1 MVVKKFKDIKEI
13 TMELQ
18 QKFERLKDILKDAGS
33 GAVAYSGG
41 VDSTFLLKVAYDVL
55 GDNVAA
61 VTARSSTY
69 PEREYNEA
77 KQYIAQFGAKHITII
92 SEELEIE
99 GFAKN
104 PTNRCYFCKTE
115 LFSKVRAEANKLGL
129 KNVFDGSNF
138 DDIGDYRPGMKAAKE
153 QGVISPLK
161 LAELTKNDIRELSK
175 QLNIPTWNKPSFAC
189 LSSRFPYGKEITVEK
204 LSMVERAEQFLM
216 DMGFRQLRVRH
227 HDEIARIEV
236 APADRAKFFDLDI
249 MDRVGQEFKAIGF
262 KYVTLDI
269 IGYRTGSM
277 NEVLTEEE
285 KII

>member
-1 MVVKKFKDIKEI
+1 
-13 TMELQ
+13 MELQ
-18 QKFERLKDILKDAGS
+18 QKFERLKEILSEAGS

-41 VDSTFLLKVAYDVL
+41 VDSTFLLKVAHDVL
-55 GDNVAA
+55 GDNVVA

-77 KQYIAQFGAKHITII
+77 KKYIAQFGAKHITIV

-104 PTNRCYFCKTE
+104 PVNRCYFCKTE
-115 LFSKVRAEANKLGL
+115 LFSKVREEAERFGL
-129 KNVFDGSNF
+129 KHVFDGSNF

-161 LAELTKNDIRELSK
+161 QAELTKNDIRELSK
-175 QLNIPTWNKPSFAC
+175 QLGIPTWNKPSFAC
-189 LSSRFPYGKEITVEK
+189 LSSRFPYGKEITIEK
-204 LSMVERAEQFLM
+204 LSMVDKAEQFLM
-216 DMGFRQLRVRH
+216 DLGFSQLRVRH

-236 APADRAKFFDLDI
+236 APLDRAKFFDLEI
-249 MDRVGQEFKAIGF
+249 MDKVGKEFKAIGF

-277 NEVLTEEE
+277 NEVLSE
-285 KII
+285 KEKAI